1 MRDMAQL
8 VRNIIATE
16 QPITFALLCKRV
28 ATLTV
33 VGRVTPTL
41 QATVKELLTPFYQ
54 DESEAIWLCKEDS
67 SDYHT
72 YRTDS
77 GREVAN
83 IPRVELINALSETLR
98 EQVALSQDSLTL
110 LAARKLGFNRR
121 GSNVD
126 AAFSDALA
134 TMIEAGTVEAV
145 GSNLRLK

>member
-8 VRNIIATE
+8 VRSIIATE

-28 ATLTV
+28 STLTA

-41 QATVKELLTPFYQ
+41 QATVKELLSPFYQ
-54 DESEAIWLCKEDS
+54 DESEAIWLSKEDS
-67 SDYHT
+67 RDYHS

-83 IPRVELINALSETLR
+83 IPRIELINALSETLR

-126 AAFSDALA
+126 AAFSEALA
-134 TMIEAGTVEAV
+134 AMIEAGTVEAV

>member
-1 MRDMAQL
+1 M
-8 VRNIIATE
+8 
-16 QPITFALLCKRV
+16 
-28 ATLTV
+28 
-33 VGRVTPTL
+33 GRVTPTL

-54 DESEAIWLCKEDS
+54 DESEAIWLSKEDS

-134 TMIEAGTVEAV
+134 AMIEAGTVEAV